1 MFTEKQF
8 QLNNTTFISQK
19 NIDEHLKLYGA
30 YVKNANLIMQKLA
43 EYRKDVETYAYEIAE
58 LGRRFSFEYNGMKNH
73 EYFFE
78 QLENGQGEIGEINR
92 ESALFAKIERDFGS
106 FENFLTIFKQ
116 TAMTRGIGWSMLYYD
131 KQNDIL
137 INSWVDEQH
146 LGQLVDAKPILVL
159 DMWEHAFVYDFA
171 TSEKKAY
178 VEAFIANINWSVVE
192 NRF

>member
-8 QLNNTTFISQK
+8 KLNQITFISQK

-58 LGRRFSFEYNGMKNH
+58 LGRRFSFEYNGIKNH
-73 EYFFE
+73 EYYFE
-78 QLENGQGEIGEINR
+78 QLEGGNNQINK
-92 ESALFAKIERDFGS
+92 ESALFAKIEKDFGS
-106 FENFLTIFKQ
+106 FENFLIIFKQ

-146 LGQLVDAKPILVL
+146 LGQLIDAKPILCL

-178 VEAFIANINWSVVE
+178 VEAFFANINWSVIE